1 MIRKEHLITAS
12 LTSIKATYQQ
22 LSSAPLAMRQGEYK
36 AQFIGPWWL
45 RVSAAPSLFLSGLGG
60 WFGKKFIN
68 QNLVTNILLNRG
80 QRSEKLQM
88 ECLEEAS
95 LIDGKQT
102 IALYYGKT
110 APIPWRWVVD
120 ELRQLDEHTMLCMTI
135 INLPFLK
142 HFSFP
147 FILSRDV

>member
-12 LTSIKATYQQ
+12 LSSIKATYQQ

-45 RVSAAPSLFLSGLGG
+45 RVFCSTEFIFKWIGG